1 MGENHGS
8 GKSVWLSVCSSAF
21 LMDMLSFFSSPP
33 LTIPCLPANT
43 GRSDPWNIEL
53 TGASLLF
60 QDMQFCHSRITIR
73 KAPSEGSGISSRSP
87 LYFVPRLQ
95 ESKLQSNQITIPTGG
110 GVFHTPSVPI
120 SHKIRTRRLAALATL
135 DPRRR
140 RDWLFVAPN
149 PQ

>member
-1 MGENHGS
+1 
-8 GKSVWLSVCSSAF
+8 
-21 LMDMLSFFSSPP
+21 MDMLSFFSSPP

-43 GRSDPWNIEL
+43 GRSDPSNIEL

-60 QDMQFCHSRITIR
+60 QDMQSCHSRITIR

-110 GVFHTPSVPI
+110 GPSSTRHQCRSATRFARGGWLHWQRWTLVDAGIGYLLPQTPNKSG
-120 SHKIRTRRLAALATL
+120 SREGWL
-135 DPRRR
+135 DGSSCR
-140 RDWLFVAPN
+140 F
-149 PQ
+149 